1 MKYII
6 TILIIVYGQLLGSDL
21 NKSLT
26 RLASAPQTPCVAIKL
41 EREAPR
47 LAARIWGETPQFW
60 PQRKNLTV
68 SFIGGSE
75 SQRTKAWQRF
85 QLVDKLVNLT
95 FTRVQSGGVIRIAFG
110 SVGHWSFVGRDCA
123 SIPNPQPTMNLQLS
137 GGILGDT
144 PGEWDR
150 VAIHEILHAIGMDHE
165 HQHPGGG
172 LALIW
177 NKPAVYAYYQRT
189 QGWSKSQIDRQV
201 LNRYKGGSWN
211 GTEYDPTSIM
221 EYPVPKGLANIVI
234 GWNSKLSALD
244 IAFLKQTYP

>member
-110 SVGHWSFVGRDCA
+110 PVGHWSYVGTDCA
-123 SIPNPQPTMNLQLS
+123 SVSKSQPTMNLQLQA
-137 GGILGDT
+137 GWFGD
-144 PGEWDR
+144 GNSEWDR
-150 VAIHEILHAIGMDHE
+150 VAIHEILHAIGMEHE
-165 HQHPGGG
+165 HQHPDS
-172 LALIW
+172 ASKLIW

-189 QGWSKSQIDRQV
+189 QGWSKSQIDQQV

-211 GTEYDPTSIM
+211 GTDYDKDSIM
-221 EYPVPKGLANIVI
+221 EYPVPQGLANIVI
-234 GWNSKLSALD
+234 GWNSKLSSLD
-244 IAFLKQTYP
+244 TIFLKQTYP